1 MTLPRLAG
9 NDYLR
14 LLSTFHSLHAIAA
27 RGVHI
32 TPLVAGASS
41 SPTPPAD
48 PSFPNLSSLTRGITC
63 VETKDFRLHC
73 YPTYTGLKFVLSAG
87 VGVSGVE
94 RLLWSVYAL
103 YCDFVL
109 KNAFYELEMPIRC
122 EQFDARVLS
131 LMQQAQAQIAQQSA
145 QQK

>member
-1 MTLPRLAG
+1 MSLPRLAG

-32 TPLVAGASS
+32 SPLTASA
-41 SPTPPAD
+41 SPAAAID
-48 PSFPNLSSLTRGITC
+48 PSFPNLSALTRGITC

-87 VGVSGVE
+87 VGVAGVE
-94 RLLWSVYAL
+94 RLLWSVYSL
-103 YCDFVL
+103 YSDFVL

-122 EQFDARVLS
+122 EQFDQRILT
-131 LMQQAQAQIAQQSA
+131 LMQTAQAQINTQNMQQA
-145 QQK
+145 R